1 MNVLKG
7 GEQTIKTYRPK
18 MFIELDDNNLKV
30 QGGSAAELIALLE
43 SWGYAITHSETKSK
57 VTSQCNFKD
66 CHYDIIC
73 EIK

>member
-1 MNVLKG
+1 
-7 GEQTIKTYRPK
+7 
-18 MFIELDDNNLKV
+18 MFIELDDNNLKD
-30 QGGSAAELIALLE
+30 QGGSAAGLVEMLE
-43 SWGYAITHSETKSK
+43 TLGYAITHSETKSK